1 MRAHKKAH
9 KSFFSRFQIANSVI
23 FLSNF
28 LGDFRA
34 NFLENMALLRQILLV
49 SAAVDHSS
57 PLDFPSQKSFPLFFF
72 LIKKGLRHLS
82 QKQFCC
88 SLIVSFLVCRY
99 KLKSIFFGQTAA
111 TAIILL
117 SYHNIQDLSSHS
129 IDKIQKLHMQ
139 SYS

>member
-1 MRAHKKAH
+1 MRAHKKAL

-72 LIKKGLRHLS
+72 PIKKGLRHLS
-82 QKQFCC
+82 QK
-88 SLIVSFLVCRY
+88 
-99 KLKSIFFGQTAA
+99 
-111 TAIILL
+111 
-117 SYHNIQDLSSHS
+117 
-129 IDKIQKLHMQ
+129 
-139 SYS
+139 

>member
-1 MRAHKKAH
+1 MRAHKK
-9 KSFFSRFQIANSVI
+9 SPQIFFSKISNCQLCDIPIKFSRRFQSK
-23 FLSNF
+23 
-28 LGDFRA
+28 
-34 NFLENMALLRQILLV
+34 FLENMALLRQILLV

-72 LIKKGLRHLS
+72 PIKKGLRHLS

-117 SYHNIQDLSSHS
+117 SYYNIQDLFSHS